1 MGQKKR
7 IGIIIA
13 AIIVVLLAAGI
24 IGFFLWQQSPS
35 SAPVSEDQTSSAVSS
50 LEPAQVV
57 SEPETGTSS
66 PAEPEAVVSEPVQT
80 PPTVEEIQ
88 LTTYQVSLT
97 VGQRQMPIVT
107 MLPAQAP
114 DKGEIWTSS
123 DPSVA
128 TVSELGSIYGVAEG
142 SCTVTVTSSA
152 NPAVSAQVAV
162 TVSPAPAWLSPRK
175 KHPLPPQHL
184 PAAGWFITSNLSTG
198 IIITIKMMTA
208 QFPYDILTDGKKLYL
223 GRHLR
228 KWKNHQNPFLPPMSF
243 NKGDME

>member
-13 AIIVVLLAAGI
+13 AIIVVLLAAGV

-162 TVSPAPAWLSPRK
+162 TVSPAPASAQPVEET
-175 KHPLPPQHL
+175 P
-184 PAAGWFITSNLSTG
+184 TSSATSSGSGLVYYIQS
-198 IIITIKMMTA
+198 
-208 QFPYDILTDGKKLYL
+208 LY
-223 GRHLR
+223 GDYY
-228 KWKNHQNPFLPPMSF
+228 HQNDDGTISLRYFDGREEIVSRETFEEMEESSKPFPPPYVIR
-243 NKGDME
+243 

>member
-7 IGIIIA
+7 ISIIIA
-13 AIIVVLLAAGI
+13 AIIVVLLAAGV

-66 PAEPEAVVSEPVQT
+66 PAESEAVVSEPVQT

-128 TVSELGSIYGVAEG
+128 TVSDLGSIYGVAEG

-162 TVSPAPAWLSPRK
+162 TVSPAPASAQPTEET
-175 KHPLPPQHL
+175 P
-184 PAAGWFITSNLSTG
+184 TSSATSSGSGLVYYIQS
-198 IIITIKMMTA
+198 
-208 QFPYDILTDGKKLYL
+208 LY
-223 GRHLR
+223 GDYYY
-228 KWKNHQNPFLPPMSF
+228 HQNDDGTISLRYFDGREEIVSRETFEEMEESSKPFPPPYVIQ
-243 NKGDME
+243 

>member
-13 AIIVVLLAAGI
+13 AIIVVLLAAGV

-50 LEPAQVV
+50 LEPAQAV
-57 SEPETGTSS
+57 SESETGSGASS
-66 PAEPEAVVSEPVQT
+66 PAESEAVVSEPVQT

-162 TVSPAPAWLSPRK
+162 TVSPAPASAQPTEET
-175 KHPLPPQHL
+175 P
-184 PAAGWFITSNLSTG
+184 TSSATSSGSGLVYYIQS
-198 IIITIKMMTA
+198 
-208 QFPYDILTDGKKLYL
+208 LY
-223 GRHLR
+223 GDYYY
-228 KWKNHQNPFLPPMSF
+228 HQNDDGTISLRYFDGREEIVSRETFEEMEESSKPFPPPYVIR
-243 NKGDME
+243 